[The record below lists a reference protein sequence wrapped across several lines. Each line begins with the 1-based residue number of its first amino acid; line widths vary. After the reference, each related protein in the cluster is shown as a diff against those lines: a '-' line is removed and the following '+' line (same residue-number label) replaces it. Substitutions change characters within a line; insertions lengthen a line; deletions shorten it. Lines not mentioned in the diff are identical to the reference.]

1 MKNGDNSDYGDI
13 SDRIKLKNHLK
24 CKSFEWY
31 IENVHPQLKQRAAQ
45 YIELYKSLDKE
56 SEVTVKNISSK
67 SRQFWTN
74 VFINFT
80 IYQIS
85 VIDLTNMELGL

>member
-31 IENVHPQLKQRAAQ
+31 VENVHPQLKQRAVEF
-45 YIELYKSLDKE
+45 IELYKSLDKE
-56 SEVTVKNISSK
+56 SEVTVKNVSS
-67 SRQFWTN
+67 RLFWTY

-80 IYQIS
+80 IYQIY

>member
-31 IENVHPQLKQRAAQ
+31 VENVHPQLKQRAVEF
-45 YIELYKSLDKE
+45 IELYKSLDKE
-56 SEVTVKNISSK
+56 SEVTVKNASS
-67 SRQFWTN
+67 RLFGTY

-80 IYQIS
+80 IYQIY